1 MHHKAAKLSK
11 LLAAIRAEGE
21 AAEFEIRDLKLKL
34 KKAEYHYRFALKLRK
49 NFPLSALNLG
59 ALQYV
64 ELNQLAP
71 ALETYKQCGFQM
83 DPSKAKSFNQHVS
96 TQVECLISGS
106 RILLA
111 QSSTTKSNMACST
124 KFTNKLKGAKIRE
137 EPSKDVERKRKV
149 GAMAEQTLV
158 NDDDGKD
165 DVTAVEEKFT
175 SIAEKGEPLDC
186 VTLLKWT
193 DLAKAKANQVVSLAN
208 VVSQDPN
215 KQLATIHWIRAHC
228 ICGEKENQ
236 QKTSNHLM
244 VEPQEDRNDELK
256 LAFEYAKRSQ
266 VSIDSS
272 IYISYVDDLLIKRS
286 SNRRIVDQSS
296 NTSPV
301 MGAGANLE
309 PEQVLKE
316 AIYLEHQKMLKR
328 SPKNNNEASTHSG
341 EEIAKLYLRLAKLM
355 ITRSNLKQMDKI
367 LALSGHFGA
376 KNFNLL
382 SQAAQVG
389 YETKQFE
396 RSEKLY
402 LAALELVMRDSEKSR
417 NGRKLASAHANLGA
431 IVQVRGRLEDA
442 LAHYRKA
449 LDYDPNNRIAAT
461 NLSKLVQKV
470 GSKLV
475 RRK

>member
-1 MHHKAAKLSK
+1 MHRKAAKLSK
-11 LLAAIRAEGE
+11 LPAVGAKEE

-34 KKAEYHYRFALKLRK
+34 REAEYHYRFALKLRK
-49 NFPLSALNLG
+49 NFPLTALNLG

-111 QSSTTKSNMACST
+111 AASSTATKSNTACSARFT
-124 KFTNKLKGAKIRE
+124 NTNKLKGAK
-137 EPSKDVERKRKV
+137 VEGRRKV
-149 GAMAEQTLV
+149 GAAMTEQTLV
-158 NDDDGKD
+158 DDDGND
-165 DVTAVEEKFT
+165 DETAVEEKFT
-175 SIAEKGEPLDC
+175 LTADKGQQPLDC

-193 DLAKAKANQVVSLAN
+193 DLARAKANQVVASAN
-208 VVSQDPN
+208 VVSSQDPN

-244 VEPQEDRNDELK
+244 VEPQEDKNYELK

-266 VSIDSS
+266 VPIDSS
-272 IYISYVDDLLIKRS
+272 IYISYVDDLLNVKP
-286 SNRRIVDQSS
+286 SNRQIVDQSS
-296 NTSPV
+296 NTSPEIE
-301 MGAGANLE
+301 ANPE
-309 PEQVLKE
+309 PEQVLEE
-316 AIYLEHQKMLKR
+316 AIYVEHQKLLK
-328 SPKNNNEASTHSG
+328 SKLTNKNNNNNNNEANSG
-341 EEIAKLYLRLAKLM
+341 DEIAKLYLRLAKLM
-355 ITRSNLKQMDKI
+355 IARSKLKQMDEM

-376 KNFNLL
+376 NNFNLL
-382 SQAAQVG
+382 SQAAQLG

-402 LAALELVMRDSEKSR
+402 LAALELVMRDSEKYTR

-431 IVQVRGRLEDA
+431 IVQVRGRLEEA

-461 NLSKLVQKV
+461 NLSRLVQKV
-470 GSKLV
+470 GSKLA